1 MHRSWHTALVVA
13 VVVLA
18 GCTGGTPGA
27 TVDSESPLSP
37 SPTASTT
44 DQSESTTPEG
54 TMEIQFINVG
64 QSASTLIIGPTGET
78 MLIDTGDFRTDGK
91 HVLAYLKEHDIDR
104 IDHLVVTHNDA
115 DHIGGNAAVIEY
127 LETEGDGVG
136 AVYDPGIAASTQTY
150 EAYLDAVEEYD
161 VTLYEVREGD
171 QLPFEGVETRLLGP
185 PDPYLDVDGRNEN
198 GIVLHLTFGQTS
210 FLHTGDAEERQEEYL
225 VNEYGSELNATI
237 YKAGHHGSD
246 SSSSSELLDLV
257 SPQVTVISSS
267 YDSQYGHPHE
277 VVLERFAERSIPAYW
292 TATHGTVV
300 MESNGSAVTVKTQ
313 ASAPTDPLKIRDGEP
328 IEPGTTTPVKERS
341 VIAAEGGS
349 VQTVTPSTTPTAT
362 PTPTVTDGGSDPS
375 ALALVDVH
383 ADAEGDD
390 RENLND
396 EYVVFENTGA
406 SKLDLSGWTIAD
418 SADHVYTVP
427 DGTTLAPGAQI
438 TLHTGS
444 GSDTDTD
451 LYWGASAPVWNNGG
465 DTVTVR
471 TADGTIVLQEE
482 YN

>member
-1 MHRSWHTALVVA
+1 MHRHWHIALVA
-13 VVVLA
+13 VVILLA

-27 TVDSESPLSP
+27 TVDTESPVSP
-37 SPTASTT
+37 SPTASATA
-44 DQSESTTPEG
+44 QSQAPSPEG
-54 TMEIQFINVG
+54 TMEIHFINVG

-78 MLIDTGDFRTDGK
+78 MLIDTGDFRTDGE
-91 HVLAYLKEHDIDR
+91 HVLAYLKANDIER
-104 IDHLVVTHNDA
+104 VDHLVVTHNDA

-127 LETEGDGVG
+127 LETEGEGVG

-171 QLPFEGVETRLLGP
+171 QLPFEGVETRVLGP

-225 VNEYGSELNATI
+225 VDEYGASLNATV

-257 SPQVTVISSS
+257 SPKVTVISSA

-300 MESNGSAVTVKTQ
+300 LESNGSAVTVKTQ
-313 ASAPTDPLKIRDGEP
+313 ARAPTNPLELREGDP
-328 IEPGTTTPVKERS
+328 IEPGTTTPVEDRA
-341 VIAAEGGS
+341 VIAAADGG
-349 VQTVTPSTTPTAT
+349 VQTVTPGTTPTAT
-362 PTPTVTDGGSDPS
+362 PMATATDGGTDSG
-375 ALALVDVH
+375 ALVLAEVH

-396 EYVVFENTGA
+396 EYVVFENTGD
-406 SKLDLSGWTIAD
+406 STLDLSGWTVAD

-427 DGTTLAPGAQI
+427 EGTTLAPGAQI

-471 TADGTIVLQEE
+471 TEDETIVLQEE
-482 YN
+482 YT

>member
-18 GCTGGTPGA
+18 GCTGGTPGV
-27 TVDSESPLSP
+27 TDVGKSPAPSP
-37 SPTASTT
+37 SSTATSAQTQQT
-44 DQSESTTPEG
+44 APEG
-54 TMEIQFINVG
+54 TMEIHFINVG

-91 HVLAYLKEHDIDR
+91 HVLSYLKEHDIGR

-127 LETEGDGVG
+127 LETEGEGVG

-171 QLPFEGVETRLLGP
+171 DLPFEGVDTRVLGP

-225 VNEYGSELNATI
+225 VEEYGESLDATI
-237 YKAGHHGSD
+237 FKAGHHGSD

-257 SPQVTVISSS
+257 SPEVAVVSSA

-277 VVLERFAERSIPAYW
+277 VVLERFAERSLPTYW

-300 MESNGSAVTVKTQ
+300 METNGSAVTVKTQ
-313 ASAPTDPLKIRDGEP
+313 AQAPTDPLAIRDGDP
-328 IEPGTTTPVKERS
+328 IEPGTTTPVEQRA
-341 VIAAEGGS
+341 VITAAGGS
-349 VQTVTPSTTPTAT
+349 VQTVTPTAT
-362 PTPTVTDGGSDPS
+362 ATSTATDGGSDPG
-375 ALALVDVH
+375 ALELVEVH

-390 RENLND
+390 RDNLND
-396 EYVVFENTGA
+396 EYVVFENTGDTE
-406 SKLDLSGWTIAD
+406 LDLSGWTIEDA
-418 SADHVYTVP
+418 ADHVYTVP
-427 DGTTLAPGAQI
+427 DGTTLEPGAQI
-438 TLHTGS
+438 TVHTGS
-444 GSDTDTD
+444 GSDTATD

-471 TADGTIVLQEE
+471 TDDETIVLQEE

>member
-1 MHRSWHTALVVA
+1 MHRSWHAAFLVI

-18 GCTGGTPGA
+18 GCSGGTPGG
-27 TVDSESPLSP
+27 TDTGEPPLS
-37 SPTASTT
+37 STT
-44 DQSESTTPEG
+44 APSEQTQQTTPEG
-54 TMEIQFINVG
+54 SMEIHFINVG

-91 HVLAYLKEHDIDR
+91 HVLSYLKEHDIER

-127 LETEGDGVG
+127 LETEAEGVG

-150 EAYLDAVEEYD
+150 EAYLDAIEEYD

-185 PDPYLDVDGRNEN
+185 PDPYLDVDSRNEN

-210 FLHTGDAEERQEEYL
+210 FLHTGDAEERQEEHL
-225 VNEYGSELNATI
+225 VEEYGESLNATI

-246 SSSSSELLDLV
+246 SSSSTDLLNLV
-257 SPQVTVISSS
+257 SPEVAVISSA

-277 VVLERFAERSIPAYW
+277 TVLERFGERSIPTYW

-300 MESNGSAVTVKTQ
+300 MQTNGSAVTVKTQ
-313 ASAPTDPLKIRDGEP
+313 AQAPTDPIAIRDGEP
-328 IEPGTTTPVKERS
+328 VEPGTTTPAEQRA
-341 VIAAEGGS
+341 VIAAAGGS
-349 VQTVTPSTTPTAT
+349 VQPVSPTTTSTSTA
-362 PTPTVTDGGSDPS
+362 TDGGSEPG
-375 ALALVDVH
+375 ALELVEVH
-383 ADAEGDD
+383 ADAEGSD

-396 EYVVFENTGA
+396 EYLIFENTGDT
-406 SKLDLSGWTIAD
+406 KLNLSGWTIED
-418 SADHVYTVP
+418 DADHVYTVP
-427 DGTTLAPGAQI
+427 DETTLDPGAQV

-444 GSDTDTD
+444 GSDTATD

-471 TADGTIVLQEE
+471 TDDGTIVLQEE